1 MDDHAL
7 RMGNASDTL
16 APGDNVLTE
25 ESPRVAGVQVQLP
38 DFLPE
43 DPDLW
48 FAHAEAIFRASHITS
63 QDGRFGAVLPRIPF
77 AMLPGLRDIVCN
89 PPKDKAY
96 DTLKA
101 AILSRFS
108 MNEDTRLQ
116 QLLGGLRL
124 GHHGLNTPSQLLSY
138 MRGQATSLQLN
149 DNVLRLSW
157 LKALPPNL
165 SAVLQPFINR

>member
-1 MDDHAL
+1 MENQTL
-7 RMGNASDTL
+7 NMGNALDVL
-16 APGDNVLTE
+16 ATE
-25 ESPRVAGVQVQLP
+25 ASVPVEDSPSVAGVQVQLP
-38 DFLPE
+38 EFLTE

-48 FAHAEAIFRASHITS
+48 FAYAEAIFRASRITS

-89 PPKDKAY
+89 PPADKAY

-101 AILSRFS
+101 AILACFS

-124 GHHGLNTPSQLLSY
+124 GHHGLNTPSQLLS
-138 MRGQATSLQLN
+138 RTC
-149 DNVLRLSW
+149 RLFS
-157 LKALPPNL
+157 
-165 SAVLQPFINR
+165 NRS